1 MDTKKSLEKQLEEL
15 GQAVRGDDAFIANVM
30 ARINA
35 AEPGRIKQNNKLI
48 FRSLI
53 MNRFTKFAAAA
64 VIIIAVV
71 LLANFWTKTSPTAAA
86 AEVFSQAVKAME
98 NLKSVYI
105 KLQMRTPPNEN
116 FDLIDINYDL
126 VPIEMW
132 KKFDGTFYGKWRAEK
147 PGRVVVMDG
156 NSSLQLI
163 LSSNQAAKGSPNT
176 GFVMWLKDLL
186 DIAKILDHQLELAKE
201 QGSDLLLTHEQAQDG
216 HNQLV
221 VTVEAKAMGNFA
233 NDYTKNRTIW
243 ESDNQ
248 RIYRF
253 DEQTKLLEGL
263 DVYVHTAKEN
273 VLVLQI
279 TEIKYNLD
287 LDPAL
292 FALEM
297 PADVIWFQEPQQS
310 AGDEKYAQLSP
321 KEVAAAFFDA
331 CGKKDWD
338 EVLKFYPRSVIDQ
351 RMKDY
356 LGGMEVI
363 SIGKPFKSGLYPGW
377 FVPYEIKLK
386 SGDIKKW
393 NLAVRND
400 NMAKRYIVDGGIE
413 TIP

>member
-15 GQAVRGDDAFIANVM
+15 GQTVSRDDAFVANVM

-35 AEPGRIKQNNKLI
+35 AEPGQVKQNNKLI
-48 FRSLI
+48 FRSFI

-64 VIIIAVV
+64 AIIIAVV
-71 LLANFWTKTSPTAAA
+71 LSANFWNKTSPTAAA

-105 KLQMRTPPNEN
+105 KLQMRNSPNDN
-116 FDLIDINYDL
+116 FDSIDINYDL

-132 KKFDGTFYGKWRAEK
+132 KKFDGTFYGKWRVEK
-147 PGRVVVMDG
+147 PSRVVVMDG
-156 NSSLQLI
+156 NSTLLLI
-163 LSSNQAAKGSPNT
+163 RPNEAAKSGSNT
-176 GFVMWLKDLL
+176 GFFLWLKDLL
-186 DIAKILDHQLELAKE
+186 DIEKILDRQLELAKE
-201 QGSDLLLTHEQAQDG
+201 QGSDLLLTHEQTQDG

-233 NDYTKNRTIW
+233 NDYAKNRSIW

-263 DVYVHTAKEN
+263 DIYVRTAKGD

-287 LDPAL
+287 FAPTL
-292 FALEM
+292 FALEL

-321 KEVAAAFFDA
+321 KDVAAAFFDA
-331 CGKKDWD
+331 CAKEDWD
-338 EVLKFYPRSVIDQ
+338 EVLKFYPTSAIDQ
-351 RMKDY
+351 RIKDY
-356 LGGMEVI
+356 LGGLEVI
-363 SIGKPFKSGLYPGW
+363 SIGKPFKSGLCPGW
-377 FVPYEIKLK
+377 FVPYEIKFK
-386 SGDIKKW
+386 WGEIKKM

-400 NMAKRYIVDGGIE
+400 NPAKRYVVGGGW
-413 TIP
+413 

>member
-15 GQAVRGDDAFIANVM
+15 GHAVSREDAFAANVM

-48 FRSLI
+48 FRSFI

-105 KLQMRTPPNEN
+105 KLQMRTLPSDN
-116 FDLIDINYDL
+116 FELIGVNYDL

-156 NSSLQLI
+156 NSTLLLI
-163 LSSNQAAKGSPNT
+163 RPNEAAKGGPNT

-186 DIAKILDHQLELAKE
+186 DIEKILDRQLELAKE
-201 QGSDLLLTHEQAQDG
+201 QGSDLLLTHEQTQDG

-233 NDYTKNRTIW
+233 NDYAKNSSIW

-263 DVYVHTAKEN
+263 DVYVRTDKGD

-292 FALEM
+292 FVLEL
-297 PADVIWFQEPQQS
+297 PADVIWLQEPQQS

-331 CGKKDWD
+331 CAKENWN
-338 EVLKFYPRSVIDQ
+338 EALKFYPISTISQ
-351 RMKDY
+351 RTKDY
-356 LGGMEVI
+356 LGGLEVI

-377 FVPYEIKLK
+377 FVPYEIKFK
-386 SGDIKKW
+386 WGEIKKM
-393 NLAVRND
+393 NLTVRKD
-400 NMAKRYIVDGGIE
+400 NKAKRYMVDGGW
-413 TIP
+413 